1 MKNVIKNSKKGILM
15 VTLFATLLS
24 FAKDASFYTVKD
36 EAKRTALT
44 LKNVK
49 EGDLLSIK
57 DDNGVTLYKESIQI
71 SGVYTKGFDL
81 TSLPDGSYLFE
92 LEKDLEFST
101 IPFTVKSSEVVFNKE
116 KETRFFKPFIRV
128 EEDMVFVSQLAL
140 TEAPLEIKIYFTD
153 NNYSSDYELMHTENI
168 TNTKKIERVFRLS
181 GLTKG
186 SYKVVCSSQGK
197 EFIKIVD

>member
-15 VTLFATLLS
+15 VTMFATLLS
-24 FAKDASFYTVKD
+24 FAKDASFYTIKD
-36 EAKRTALT
+36 DAKRTALT

-92 LEKDLEFST
+92 LEKDLEIST
-101 IPFTVKSSEVVFNKE
+101 IPFTVKASEVVFNKE
-116 KETRFFKPFIRV
+116 KETHFYKPFARV
-128 EEDMVFVSQLAL
+128 KDDIVFVSQLAL
-140 TEAPLEIKIYFTD
+140 TEAPLEIKIYFSD
-153 NNYSSDYELMHTENI
+153 NSFTSDYELMYTENV
-168 TNTKKIERVFRLS
+168 TNTKIIHRTFKLS

-186 SYKVVCSSQGK
+186 SYKLVCSSQGR
-197 EFIKIVD
+197 EFVEIVE